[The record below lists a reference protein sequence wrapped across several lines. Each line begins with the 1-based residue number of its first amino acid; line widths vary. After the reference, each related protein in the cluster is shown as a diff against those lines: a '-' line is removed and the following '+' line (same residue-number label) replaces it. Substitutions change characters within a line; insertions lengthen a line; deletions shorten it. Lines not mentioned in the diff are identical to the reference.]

1 MRSRRFPTQF
11 DEVEK
16 MAQTIVRIQTRLMRD
31 YYKNF
36 SKYAKDRT
44 PENKIAWVT
53 AFTPVEIL
61 EALGISYYY
70 PESYAAVIA
79 ASGKEQEL
87 LQVSE
92 RNNLSKDC
100 CSYSCCYTGCLDIK
114 EGPRG
119 VPPKPDV
126 LIATNNQCNTLPGW
140 WNVLS
145 EKYQV
150 PLIVLDYPGEAT
162 ERNIAFSYVTGQHK
176 SLISEMERLSGNK
189 LDLEKVAELIKNS
202 RESVAAW
209 DSVVSYLR
217 MKDIK
222 LTTLFDDIN
231 FLITARCKP
240 ETSEMYRMMA
250 EAMKEKA
257 DADIK
262 KLPIFWLGYPLW
274 YHRDRYLTECLDDTR
289 VTGANYVT
297 WWSLDY
303 SGKDTFEQLFTA
315 YNYTF
320 LNLSQDSRD
329 KRLSEQIRRS
339 GAKCA
344 VVLHNKSCK
353 CDFVSAR
360 NVAVPQAELDID
372 MIDRNY
378 LDLEKAKNQ
387 IELLKETVCT
397 A

>member
-1 MRSRRFPTQF
+1 
-11 DEVEK
+11 
-16 MAQTIVRIQTRLMRD
+16 MAQTIVRIQTRLMKE
-31 YYKNF
+31 YYKDF
-36 SKYAKDRT
+36 SKYAKGRV
-44 PENKIAWVT
+44 PENKVAWVT

-61 EALGISYYY
+61 EALDIAYYY

-79 ASGKEQEL
+79 ASEKEQEAI
-87 LQVSE
+87 QTSE
-92 RNNLSKDC
+92 HNFLSRDC
-100 CSYSCCYTGCLDIK
+100 CSYSCCYNGCLDTLD
-114 EGPRG
+114 GPRG

-140 WNVLS
+140 WNLLS

-150 PLIVLDYPGEAT
+150 PLIVLDYPGET
-162 ERNIAFSYVTGQHK
+162 TDRDSTITYVTNQHR
-176 SLISEMERLSGNK
+176 SLISEMEKLSGNK
-189 LDLEKVAELIKNS
+189 LDEGKLEELIENS
-202 RESVAAW
+202 RKSIAAW
-209 DSVVSYLR
+209 NDIISYLR
-217 MKDIK
+217 IKDIK

-240 ETSEMYRMMA
+240 ETSEMYLMMA
-250 EAMKEKA
+250 DAMKDKE
-257 DADIK
+257 DADTG
-262 KLPIFWLGYPLW
+262 KLPVFWLGYPLW
-274 YHRDRYLTECLDDTR
+274 YHNGRYLTECLDDCR
-289 VTGANYVT
+289 VVGANYVT

-303 SGKDTFEQLFTA
+303 SGSNVYERLFTA

-320 LNLSQDSRD
+320 LNLSQESRD
-329 KRLSEQIRRS
+329 KRLSDLVKAS

-360 NVAVPQAELDID
+360 NVAIPQVELEID

-378 LDLEKAKNQ
+378 LNMEKAKNQ